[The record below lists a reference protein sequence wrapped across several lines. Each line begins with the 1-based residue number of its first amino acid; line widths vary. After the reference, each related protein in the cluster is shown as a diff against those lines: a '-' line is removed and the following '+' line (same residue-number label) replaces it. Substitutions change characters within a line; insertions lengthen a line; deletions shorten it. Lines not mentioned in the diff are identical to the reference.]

1 MKKILFYSYLF
12 ILASL
17 FYMPVSAENSSCS
30 NEEIIRLSKIAYNV
44 NADWEAVKYR
54 YPDDESANS
63 ADERE
68 SEVIDTYYRMHV
80 NIENVTDEL
89 SIQVD
94 NVTENKKYTFGYGD
108 TDKGS
113 LALDAGRP
121 IEIRNINIIIY
132 GTGLCSTEKLRTI
145 SMTLPKFN
153 LMSNYDICN
162 EIPDYYM
169 CQTFVVNDYDMTE
182 MEFKEKAEKEIKK
195 REEEDKNIP
204 IVDFFAKNWKT
215 ILIVVVIVGIGGAV
229 TTVIVVRNRRRRLV

>member
-12 ILASL
+12 IIVSL
-17 FYMPVSAENSSCS
+17 FYMPVSAESSCS

-54 YPDDESANS
+54 YPDEYYEDG
-63 ADERE
+63 RE
-68 SEVIDTYYRMHV
+68 SQNGYIDTYYRMHINV
-80 NIENVTDEL
+80 ENVTDEL

-94 NVTENKKYTFGYGD
+94 NVTENLKYTFGYSD
-108 TDKGS
+108 TEKGS
-113 LALDAGRP
+113 LALDAGLP
-121 IEIRNINIIIY
+121 VEIRNININIY
-132 GTGLCSTEKLRTI
+132 GTGLCSSEKLRTI
-145 SMTLPKFN
+145 PLVIPKFN
-153 LMSNYDICN
+153 QMSNYDVCN

-182 MEFKEKAEKEIKK
+182 MEFKEKAEKEVKK

-204 IVDFFAKNWKT
+204 IVDFFTKNWK
-215 ILIVVVIVGIGGAV
+215 IVLIVVIIVGIGGAV